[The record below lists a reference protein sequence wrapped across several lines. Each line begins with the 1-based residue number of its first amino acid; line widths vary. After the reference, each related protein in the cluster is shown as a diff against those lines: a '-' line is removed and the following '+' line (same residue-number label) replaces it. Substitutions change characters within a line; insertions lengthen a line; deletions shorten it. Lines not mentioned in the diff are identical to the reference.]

1 MTLLEK
7 EATQLELKI
16 DQIKEDKQ
24 KLIDEI
30 SQIQSKSLLWEKKI
44 ALEKEMQLAL
54 DPNIGKK
61 EIGDLNKELHLK
73 QLELEKLKQAQ
84 EKMVQDITKAVNKK
98 DSIELKYGGEKKTGI
113 TGKKARPSGV

>member
-1 MTLLEK
+1 
-7 EATQLELKI
+7 
-16 DQIKEDKQ
+16 
-24 KLIDEI
+24 
-30 SQIQSKSLLWEKKI
+30 
-44 ALEKEMQLAL
+44 MQLAL

-113 TGKKARPSGV
+113 TGKKARPSGVQPNSVSQNIQIIKRKIKENSD